1 MGVIATLIPNAT
13 HLHRLRAAI
22 RDRHELVPCEN
33 WAQLMGACAEQPIR
47 VAVVDFYSHGRP
59 RLEALRKLKYRFP
72 RLTVIGYV
80 SFAADRAQD
89 VFEAG
94 RSGMVALIIADVD
107 DSTRALLGVVGQA
120 EARSLG
126 AAVRRSL
133 ESVDPSVREAVLLA
147 VTRAHERISPTHFS
161 ELLALHRRT
170 LGKRLAAAGFP
181 PPQRLITWGRII
193 VAAHMLEDPKR
204 SANSVAS
211 ALDFPSG
218 SAFRNTCQRYL
229 HATPENIRARGG
241 AAYAVKTL
249 LRGVS
254 DSQQIRNIP
263 TTTTP
268 HGTSGRRLSL
278 AI

>member
-1 MGVIATLIPNAT
+1 MGVIATLLPNST
-13 HLHRLRAAI
+13 HLNRVRAAI
-22 RDRHELVPCEN
+22 RDRHHV
-33 WAQLMGACAEQPIR
+33 AACDSWTSLSATCSDQPVR
-47 VAVVDFYSHGRP
+47 VAVIDFYSGDRP
-59 RLEALRKLKYRFP
+59 RLEALRRLKHRFP

-80 SFAADRAQD
+80 EFTPDRAHD
-89 VFEAG
+89 LFEAG
-94 RSGMVALIIADVD
+94 RSGVDALIIADRD
-107 DSTRALLGVVGQA
+107 DSPRALLTVIGQA

-133 ESVDPSVREAVLLA
+133 ESVDPSVREAVLLS
-147 VTRAHERISPTHFS
+147 VTRAHECISPTQLA

-193 VAAHMLEDPKR
+193 VAAHMLEDASR
-204 SANSVAS
+204 SANSVAA

-229 HATPENIRARGG
+229 HATPETIRLRGG
-241 AAYAVKTL
+241 AGYAVKAL
-249 LRGVS
+249 LRTVR
-254 DSQQIRNIP
+254 DSQRARTHVIP
-263 TTTTP
+263 STPPATTRT
-268 HGTSGRRLSL
+268 LSL

>member
-1 MGVIATLIPNAT
+1 MGVIATLLPNGS
-13 HLHRLRAAI
+13 HLNRVRAAI
-22 RDRHELVPCEN
+22 RDRH
-33 WAQLMGACAEQPIR
+33 QLAVCDSWHMLATTCAEQPVR
-47 VAVVDFYSHGRP
+47 VAVIDFYSGDRP
-59 RLEALRKLKYRFP
+59 KLESLRRLKHRFP

-80 SFAADRAQD
+80 EFSADRAHD
-89 VFEAG
+89 LFEAG
-94 RSGMVALIIADVD
+94 RSGVDALIIAERD
-107 DSTRALLGVVGQA
+107 DSTRGLLNVIGQA

-133 ESVDPSVREAVLLA
+133 ESVDPSVKEAVLLA
-147 VTRAHERISPTHFS
+147 VTRAHERVSPTQLA

-193 VAAHMLEDPKR
+193 VAAHMLEDATR
-204 SANSVAS
+204 SANSVAT

-229 HATPENIRARGG
+229 HATPETIRARGG
-241 AAYAVKTL
+241 ATYAVKAL
-249 LRGVS
+249 LRTVR
-254 DSQQIRNIP
+254 DSQRARTSIIP
-263 TTTTP
+263 ATPPATTRT
-268 HGTSGRRLSL
+268 LSL

>member
-1 MGVIATLIPNAT
+1 MGVIATLLPNTT
-13 HLHRLRAAI
+13 HLQRLRAAI
-22 RDRHELVPCEN
+22 RDRHELVTCET
-33 WAQLMGACAEQPIR
+33 WQDLASACTEQPIR
-47 VAVVDFYSHGRP
+47 VAVVDFYSSGRP
-59 RLEALRKLKYRFP
+59 RIEALRRLKYRFP

-80 SFAADRAQD
+80 DFAADRAHD

-94 RSGMVALIIADVD
+94 RSGLDALIIADVD
-107 DSTRALLGVVGQA
+107 DSTRGLLGVVGQA
-120 EARSLG
+120 ESRSLG
-126 AAVRRSL
+126 TAVRRAL

-147 VTRAHERISPTHFS
+147 VTRAHERVSPTQLA

-193 VAAHMLEDPKR
+193 VAAHMLEDPQR
-204 SANSVAS
+204 SANSIAT

-229 HATPENIRARGG
+229 HATPERIRARGG
-241 AAYAVKTL
+241 ATYAVKAL
-249 LRGVS
+249 LRSVTDSHHIRSVPVS
-254 DSQQIRNIP
+254 SRP
-263 TTTTP
+263 ATT
-268 HGTSGRRLSL
+268 RRLSL